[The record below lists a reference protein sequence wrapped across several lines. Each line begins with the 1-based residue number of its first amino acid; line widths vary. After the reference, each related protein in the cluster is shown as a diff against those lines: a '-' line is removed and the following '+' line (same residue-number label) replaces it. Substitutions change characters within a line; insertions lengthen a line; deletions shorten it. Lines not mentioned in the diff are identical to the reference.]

1 MRVTVAPA
9 HMIGKQRSA
18 FLAVMTLAG
27 VVVALLALPSALN
40 QLFVAVAKSSGS
52 PESQDQATTSE
63 TFIFDRIVVDI
74 PGKTLGQ
81 RSQAAEALT
90 RDIAAG
96 KTTFDAVASQFA
108 EPGLS
113 GQTRISRIAAEK
125 SPDLQ
130 PLVQLDVG
138 SVYPSPVYDERVKNY
153 CLFRLSSVVR
163 PSRGAEATVTE
174 AYPLAQSPATLI
186 GLGLLGAILGA
197 TLGQLTLRGAERFTA
212 RWERTET
219 GDKLNLFLGIVAGL
233 LGSLPFMLALGSLGQ
248 PAASLITVGLMV
260 GLSALGVYALH
271 SMADVLP
278 WKTAGVRGRK
288 TGLKI
293 IDTNVLI
300 DGRIYDLVRTGF
312 FEGEIY
318 VANFVLRELQ
328 FIADSSDALR
338 RQRGRRG
345 LDVLRH
351 LQSDY
356 SVTVGTLD
364 RHAGDGK
371 DPVDERLVRLAKAV
385 GGDLVSNDYNLNRVA
400 SVQEVRVLNIND
412 LALALRPNVLPGES
426 FDLHIVREGNQLG
439 QGVGYLEDGTMVV
452 VENGRDKVGEQ
463 IHVWVSQVIQTE
475 RGKMIFAELEE
486 PGADGGEN
494 GRRRGRTQR
503 P

>member
-1 MRVTVAPA
+1 
-9 HMIGKQRSA
+9 MIGKQRSA

-27 VVVALLALPSALN
+27 VLTALLALPSALN
-40 QLFVAVAKSSGS
+40 QLFVAVAKGARS
-52 PESQDQATTSE
+52 PEEPARASTSE
-63 TFIFDRIVVDI
+63 TFVFDRIVIDI

-81 RSQAAEALT
+81 RAEAAAALT

-96 KTTFDAVASQFA
+96 KTTFDAVAFQFA
-108 EPGLS
+108 EPGLAR
-113 GQTRISRIAAEK
+113 QTRISRIAAEQ

-163 PSRGAEATVTE
+163 PTRGPDAPVAE
-174 AYPLAQSPATLI
+174 AYPLAKSPATLI

-197 TLGQLTLRGAERFTA
+197 TFGQLILRGSERFSA

-219 GDKLNLFLGIVAGL
+219 GEKLNLFLGIVAGL
-233 LGSLPFMLALGSLGQ
+233 LGSLPFMLALGNLGQ
-248 PAASLITVGLMV
+248 PAAGLITVGLMV
-260 GLSALGVYALH
+260 GLSALGVFALR

-278 WKTAGVRGRK
+278 WKSTGVRARRS
-288 TGLKI
+288 GLKI

-351 LQSDY
+351 LQADY
-356 SVTVGTLD
+356 NVTVGTLD
-364 RHAGDGK
+364 RHAGDAR

-426 FDLHIVREGNQLG
+426 LDLHVVREGNQHG

-452 VENGRDKVGEQ
+452 VENGREKIGEQ
-463 IHVWVSQVIQTE
+463 VHVWVSQVIQTE

-486 PGADGGEN
+486 PGTDGGEN
-494 GRRRGRTQR
+494 GRRRGRAHR